1 MKSSFAHLR
10 VSSEYS
16 IFKGLLSVEKLVEKA
31 KSFGMPAIALTDHS
45 NMFGLVKFFKK
56 CEKEGIKP
64 ISGST
69 LNIARSSEDR
79 PYEFLCLAKNIDGHK
94 NLMHGLSKASRNQ
107 SKSILYDDFLN
118 ICNDIFVITGSE
130 NSEIFSLILNDKE
143 NEAVELIEKYKADFK
158 NNFVIEIQNTGK
170 ESHKIFMASIL
181 PIASRLSIP
190 VIATNDVLFGDRED
204 FEIHETKVCI
214 NSGKTLNDPNREKIY
229 SEEQYFKSQDEMQD
243 LFGDFPDVLSNTL
256 EIAKQCNLSIEPDG
270 YFLPE
275 YPVPDGQDFDTHLK
289 SLVEE
294 SLDNLIAKFDNDK
307 VEEYKARVKY
317 ELDQIKTM
325 GFSSY
330 FLIVYDFIKWSKN
343 NDVPVGPGRGSG
355 AGSLVAFCL
364 GITALD
370 PIKHGLLFE
379 RFLNPERISMPDFDI
394 DFCME
399 KRDKVIEYVSSKY
412 GKDAVSQIVTFG
424 TMAARGVVRDV
435 TRALGKPYS
444 LGDRI
449 SKMIPFEIGMTLE
462 KAISRQPVLKQA
474 IKDDDEVQEI
484 MNLSFKL
491 EGGIRNIGKHAGGVV
506 IAPGSLS
513 DFSPIYFDS
522 DTSSVLTQFD
532 KDDVEKIGLVKFDFL
547 GLRTLTIIDK
557 AIKSIND
564 DLASRN
570 KDQLDISNIDLN
582 DSKVFELL
590 SAGKTTAVFQLES
603 PGMKDLIKRLK
614 PTKFEEIVALLALF
628 RPGPLDSG
636 MHDEFVNRK
645 NGKVPVT
652 YPHKL
657 LEPVLSE
664 TYGVILYQE
673 QVMESARVL
682 AGYSLGQAD
691 ILRRAMG
698 KKQVEEMDK
707 QRTIFVNGCKDN
719 NIKEDLANKI
729 FNLIETFAGYG
740 FNKSHSAA
748 YALLSFQ
755 TAYLKTY
762 YPEYFMAAVL
772 SSAQGNTDKISSI
785 IKECKDMNI
794 SVLSPNILTSGT
806 NFFVN
811 SKKQIEYGLTSLKG
825 VAESFI
831 YHLSD
836 IREKHTFNNL
846 LDFSKKVNVKLGG
859 KKSLESLSKAGAF
872 DSICDSRS
880 IALACIPDMLKE
892 GDKKASD
899 ALFAGDLFSNVEED
913 FNPYD
918 QYKDVNPLN
927 FSQKLKYEKEALG
940 FYISGHPV
948 EAIKDDIKDL
958 RSHKI
963 SDLDA
968 NTSSATIVGLV
979 NSTRQIKDSK
989 NKPITFVNFDDES
1002 GSMDGI
1008 ILSDLYEE
1016 KYGIIQEDTI
1026 LKFYGSVEVDDYRSR
1041 ETNSTMYRMR
1051 VKSINAVES
1060 DLVDSKKDLLI
1071 ICDTVSGDS
1080 LQEIKVKLNKI
1091 DPDFWGGESKVKL
1104 KILKDST
1111 EALISLNDNFMI
1123 DLNSEN
1129 LDNLRSIFGDNKIK
1143 LS

>member
-1 MKSSFAHLR
+1 MKGSFAHLR

-16 IFKGLLSVEKLVEKA
+16 IFKGLLSIEKLVEKA

-69 LNIARSSEDR
+69 LNIVRSSEER
-79 PYEFLCLAKNIDGHK
+79 PYEFLCLAKNINGHK
-94 NLMHGLSKASRNQ
+94 NLMHGLSKASRNL
-107 SKSILYDDFLN
+107 SKAILYDDFLN

-143 NEAVELIEKYKADFK
+143 DEAVKLIEKYKADFK

-170 ESHKIFMASIL
+170 ETHKIFMASIL

-190 VIATNDVLFGDRED
+190 VIATNDVLFGNRED

-214 NSGKTLNDPNREKIY
+214 NSGKTLNDPNREKMY
-229 SEEQYFKSQDEMQD
+229 SEEQYFKSQDEMKD
-243 LFGDFPDVLSNTL
+243 LFKDFPEVLSNTL

-275 YPVPDGQDFDTHLK
+275 YPVPEGQDFDSHLK

-294 SLDNLIAKFDNDK
+294 NLDKLIANFTKNQ
-307 VEEYKARVKY
+307 VEEYKVRVKY

-355 AGSLVAFCL
+355 AGSLVAYCL

-399 KRDKVIEYVSSKY
+399 KRDKVIEYVTSKY

-506 IAPGSLS
+506 IAPGSLA

-557 AIKSIND
+557 AIKSINN
-564 DLASRN
+564 DLASKN
-570 KDQLDISNIDLN
+570 EDLLDISTLDLN

-603 PGMKDLIKRLK
+603 PGMKDLIKRLQ
-614 PTKFEEIVALLALF
+614 PTRFEEIVALLALF

-707 QRTIFVNGCKDN
+707 QRTIFVNGCRDN

-785 IKECKDMNI
+785 IKECKDMGIN
-794 SVLSPNILTSGT
+794 VLSPNILTSGI

-811 SKKQIEYGLTSLKG
+811 PKKQIEYGLTSLKG

-831 YHLSD
+831 YHLSE
-836 IREKHTFNNL
+836 IREKNTFNDL

-892 GDKKASD
+892 ADKKASD

-968 NTSSATIVGLV
+968 NISSATIVGLV

-989 NKPITFVNFDDES
+989 NKPITFLNFDDES

-1008 ILSDLYEE
+1008 ILSELYEA
-1016 KYGIIQEDTI
+1016 KYGIIKEDTI
-1026 LKFYGSVEVDDYRSR
+1026 LRFYGSIEVDDYRSR

-1051 VKSINAVES
+1051 VKNINAVES

-1071 ICDTVSGDS
+1071 ICDTANGDS
-1080 LQEIKVKLNKI
+1080 LQEIKLKLNKI
-1091 DPDFWGGESKVKL
+1091 DSDFWGGESKVKL
-1104 KILKDST
+1104 KILKDNA

-1123 DLNSEN
+1123 DLSSEN

>member
-1 MKSSFAHLR
+1 MKGSFAHLR

-16 IFKGLLSVEKLVEKA
+16 IFKGLLSIEKLVEKA

-69 LNIARSSEDR
+69 LNIVRSSEDR
-79 PYEFLCLAKNIDGHK
+79 PYEFLCLAKNINGHK
-94 NLMHGLSKASRNQ
+94 NLMHGLSKASRNL
-107 SKSILYDDFLN
+107 SKAIVYDDFLN
-118 ICNDIFVITGSE
+118 ICNDIFVISGSE
-130 NSEIFSLILNDKE
+130 NSEIFSLVLNDKE
-143 NEAVELIEKYKADFK
+143 DEAVKLIEKYKADFK

-170 ESHKIFMASIL
+170 ETHKIFMASIL

-190 VIATNDVLFGDRED
+190 VIATNDVLFGNRED

-214 NSGKTLNDPNREKIY
+214 NSGKTLNDPNREKMY
-229 SEEQYFKSQDEMQD
+229 SEEQYFKSQDEMKD
-243 LFGDFPDVLSNTL
+243 LFKDFPEVLSNTL

-275 YPVPDGQDFDTHLK
+275 YPVPEGQDFDSHLK

-294 SLDNLIAKFDNDK
+294 NLDNLIANFTKDQ
-307 VEEYKARVKY
+307 VEEYKVRVKY

-355 AGSLVAFCL
+355 AGSLVAYCL

-399 KRDKVIEYVSSKY
+399 KRDKVIEYVTSKY

-506 IAPGSLS
+506 IAPGSLA

-557 AIKSIND
+557 AIKSINN
-564 DLASRN
+564 DLAS
-570 KDQLDISNIDLN
+570 KSEDLLDISTLDLN

-603 PGMKDLIKRLK
+603 PGMKDLIKRLQ
-614 PTKFEEIVALLALF
+614 PTRFEEIVALLALF

-707 QRTIFVNGCKDN
+707 QRTIFVNGCRDN

-785 IKECKDMNI
+785 IKECKDMGIN
-794 SVLSPNILTSGT
+794 VLSPNILTSGI

-811 SKKQIEYGLTSLKG
+811 PKKQIEYGLTSLKG

-831 YHLSD
+831 YHLSE
-836 IREKHTFNNL
+836 IREKNTFNNL

-892 GDKKASD
+892 ADKKASD

-927 FSQKLKYEKEALG
+927 FSQKRKYEKEALG

-968 NTSSATIVGLV
+968 NISSATIVGLV

-989 NKPITFVNFDDES
+989 NKPITFLNFDDES

-1008 ILSDLYEE
+1008 ILSELYEE
-1016 KYGIIQEDTI
+1016 KYGIIKEDAI
-1026 LKFYGSVEVDDYRSR
+1026 LRFYGSIEVDDYRSR

-1051 VKSINAVES
+1051 VKNINAVET

-1071 ICDTVSGDS
+1071 ICDTANGDS
-1080 LQEIKVKLNKI
+1080 LQEIKLKLNKI
-1091 DPDFWGGESKVKL
+1091 DSDFWGGESKVKL
-1104 KILKDST
+1104 KILKDNA

-1123 DLNSEN
+1123 DLSSEN

>member
-1 MKSSFAHLR
+1 
-10 VSSEYS
+10 
-16 IFKGLLSVEKLVEKA
+16 
-31 KSFGMPAIALTDHS
+31 
-45 NMFGLVKFFKK
+45 
-56 CEKEGIKP
+56 
-64 ISGST
+64 
-69 LNIARSSEDR
+69 
-79 PYEFLCLAKNIDGHK
+79 
-94 NLMHGLSKASRNQ
+94 
-107 SKSILYDDFLN
+107 
-118 ICNDIFVITGSE
+118 
-130 NSEIFSLILNDKE
+130 
-143 NEAVELIEKYKADFK
+143 
-158 NNFVIEIQNTGK
+158 
-170 ESHKIFMASIL
+170 
-181 PIASRLSIP
+181 
-190 VIATNDVLFGDRED
+190 
-204 FEIHETKVCI
+204 
-214 NSGKTLNDPNREKIY
+214 
-229 SEEQYFKSQDEMQD
+229 
-243 LFGDFPDVLSNTL
+243 
-256 EIAKQCNLSIEPDG
+256 
-270 YFLPE
+270 
-275 YPVPDGQDFDTHLK
+275 
-289 SLVEE
+289 
-294 SLDNLIAKFDNDK
+294 
-307 VEEYKARVKY
+307 
-317 ELDQIKTM
+317 
-325 GFSSY
+325 
-330 FLIVYDFIKWSKN
+330 
-343 NDVPVGPGRGSG
+343 
-355 AGSLVAFCL
+355 
-364 GITALD
+364 
-370 PIKHGLLFE
+370 
-379 RFLNPERISMPDFDI
+379 
-394 DFCME
+394 ME

-424 TMAARGVVRDV
+424 TMAAKGVVRDV

-564 DLASRN
+564 DLASKN
-570 KDQLDISNIDLN
+570 EDPLDISNLDLN

-603 PGMKDLIKRLK
+603 PGMKDLIKRLQ

-707 QRTIFVNGCKDN
+707 QRTIFVDGCKDN

-785 IKECKDMNI
+785 IKECKGMGIN
-794 SVLSPNILTSGT
+794 VLSPNILTSGT

-811 SKKQIEYGLTSLKG
+811 PKKQIEYGLTSLKG

-831 YHLSD
+831 YHLSE
-836 IREKHTFNNL
+836 IREKNTFTNL

-948 EAIKDDIKDL
+948 EAIQDDIKDL

-989 NKPITFVNFDDES
+989 NKPITFLNFDDES

-1008 ILSDLYEE
+1008 ILSELYEE
-1016 KYGIIQEDTI
+1016 KYGIIKEGTI
-1026 LKFYGSVEVDDYRSR
+1026 LRFHGSVEVDDYRSR

-1051 VKSINAVES
+1051 VKNINAVES

-1071 ICDTVSGDS
+1071 ICDTVNGDS
-1080 LQEIKVKLNKI
+1080 LQEIKLKLNKI
-1091 DPDFWGGESKVKL
+1091 DSDFWGGESKVKL

>member
-107 SKSILYDDFLN
+107 SKSILYDDFLK

-130 NSEIFSLILNDKE
+130 DSEIFSLILNDKE

-190 VIATNDVLFGDRED
+190 VIATNDVLFGERED

-294 SLDNLIAKFDNDK
+294 SLDNLITKFDKDK
-307 VEEYKARVKY
+307 VKEYKARVEY
-317 ELDQIKTM
+317 ELEQIKTM

-343 NDVPVGPGRGSG
+343 NNVPVGPGRGSG

-474 IKDDDEVQEI
+474 IKDDEEVQEI

-557 AIKSIND
+557 AVKSIND

-811 SKKQIEYGLTSLKG
+811 PKKQIEYGLTSLKG

-836 IREKHTFNNL
+836 IREKHTFKNL

-989 NKPITFVNFDDES
+989 NKPITFVNFDDET

-1051 VKSINAVES
+1051 VKNINAVES

-1080 LQEIKVKLNKI
+1080 LQEIKLKLNKI

>member
-1 MKSSFAHLR
+1 MKGSFAHLR

-16 IFKGLLSVEKLVEKA
+16 IFKGLLSIEKLVEKA

-69 LNIARSSEDR
+69 LNIVRSSEDR
-79 PYEFLCLAKNIDGHK
+79 PYEFLCLAKNINGHK
-94 NLMHGLSKASRNQ
+94 NLMHGLSKASRNL
-107 SKSILYDDFLN
+107 SKAIVYDDFLN

-143 NEAVELIEKYKADFK
+143 DEAVKLIEKYKADFK
-158 NNFVIEIQNTGK
+158 NNFVIEIQDTGK
-170 ESHKIFMASIL
+170 ETHKIFMASIL

-190 VIATNDVLFGDRED
+190 VIATNDVLFGNRED

-214 NSGKTLNDPNREKIY
+214 NSGKKLNDPNREKMY
-229 SEEQYFKSQDEMQD
+229 SEEQYFKSQDEMKD
-243 LFGDFPDVLSNTL
+243 LFKDFPEVLSNTL

-275 YPVPDGQDFDTHLK
+275 YPVPEGQDFDSHLK

-294 SLDNLIAKFDNDK
+294 NLDNLIANFSKDQL
-307 VEEYKARVKY
+307 EEYKVRVKY

-355 AGSLVAFCL
+355 AGSLVAYCL

-399 KRDKVIEYVSSKY
+399 KRDKVIEYVTSKY

-506 IAPGSLS
+506 IAPGSLA

-557 AIKSIND
+557 AIKSINN
-564 DLASRN
+564 DLASKN
-570 KDQLDISNIDLN
+570 EDLLDISTLDLN

-603 PGMKDLIKRLK
+603 PGMKDLIKRLQ
-614 PTKFEEIVALLALF
+614 PTRFEEIVALLALF

-707 QRTIFVNGCKDN
+707 QRTIFVNGCRDN

-785 IKECKDMNI
+785 IKECKDMGIN
-794 SVLSPNILTSGT
+794 VLSPNILTSGI

-811 SKKQIEYGLTSLKG
+811 PKKQIEYGLTSLKG

-831 YHLSD
+831 YHLSE
-836 IREKHTFNNL
+836 IREKNTFNNL

-880 IALACIPDMLKE
+880 IALACVPDMLKE

-918 QYKDVNPLN
+918 QHKDVNPLN

-968 NTSSATIVGLV
+968 NISSATIVGLV

-989 NKPITFVNFDDES
+989 NKPITFLNFDDES

-1008 ILSDLYEE
+1008 ILSELYEE
-1016 KYGIIQEDTI
+1016 KYEIIKEDTI
-1026 LKFYGSVEVDDYRSR
+1026 LRFYGSIEVDDYRSR

-1051 VKSINAVES
+1051 VKNINAVET

-1071 ICDTVSGDS
+1071 ICDTANGDS
-1080 LQEIKVKLNKI
+1080 LQEIKLKLNKI
-1091 DPDFWGGESKVKL
+1091 NSDFWGGESKVKL
-1104 KILKDST
+1104 KILRDNA

-1129 LDNLRSIFGDNKIK
+1129 LDNLRSIFGDSKIK

>member
-107 SKSILYDDFLN
+107 SKGILYDDFLN

-143 NEAVELIEKYKADFK
+143 NEAVELIKKYKADFK

-190 VIATNDVLFGDRED
+190 VIATNDVLFGERED

-294 SLDNLIAKFDNDK
+294 SLDNLITKFDKDK
-307 VEEYKARVKY
+307 VKEYKARVEY
-317 ELDQIKTM
+317 ELEQIKTM

-343 NDVPVGPGRGSG
+343 NNVPVGPGRGSG

-474 IKDDDEVQEI
+474 IKDDEEVQEI

-564 DLASRN
+564 DLASQN

-811 SKKQIEYGLTSLKG
+811 PKKQIEYGLTSLKG

-836 IREKHTFNNL
+836 IREKHTFKNL

-899 ALFAGDLFSNVEED
+899 ELFAGDLFSNVEED

-968 NTSSATIVGLV
+968 NTSSAKIVGLV

-989 NKPITFVNFDDES
+989 NKPITFVNFDDET

-1051 VKSINAVES
+1051 VKNINAVES

-1080 LQEIKVKLNKI
+1080 LQEIKLKLNKI

>member
-190 VIATNDVLFGDRED
+190 VIATNDVLFGERED

-506 IAPGSLS
+506 IAPGSLA

-811 SKKQIEYGLTSLKG
+811 PKKQIEYGLTSLKG

-836 IREKHTFNNL
+836 IREKHTFKNL

-989 NKPITFVNFDDES
+989 NKPITFVNFDDET

-1051 VKSINAVES
+1051 VKNINAVES

-1080 LQEIKVKLNKI
+1080 LQEIKLKLNKI

>member
-1 MKSSFAHLR
+1 MKGSFAHLR

-16 IFKGLLSVEKLVEKA
+16 IFKGLLSIEKLVEKA

-69 LNIARSSEDR
+69 LNIVRSSEDR
-79 PYEFLCLAKNIDGHK
+79 PYEFLCLAKNINGHK
-94 NLMHGLSKASRNQ
+94 NLMHGLSKASRNL
-107 SKSILYDDFLN
+107 SKAIVYDDFLN

-143 NEAVELIEKYKADFK
+143 DEAVKLIEKYKADFK

-170 ESHKIFMASIL
+170 ETHKIFMASIL

-190 VIATNDVLFGDRED
+190 VIATNDVLFGNRED

-214 NSGKTLNDPNREKIY
+214 NSGKTLNDPNREKMY
-229 SEEQYFKSQDEMQD
+229 SEEQYFKSQDEMKD
-243 LFGDFPDVLSNTL
+243 LFKDFPEVLSNTL

-275 YPVPDGQDFDTHLK
+275 YPVPEGQDFDSHLK

-294 SLDNLIAKFDNDK
+294 NLDNLIANFTKGQ
-307 VEEYKARVKY
+307 VEEYKVRVKY

-355 AGSLVAFCL
+355 AGSLVAYCL

-399 KRDKVIEYVSSKY
+399 KRDKVIEYVTSKY

-506 IAPGSLS
+506 IAPGSLA

-557 AIKSIND
+557 AIKSINN
-564 DLASRN
+564 DLASKN
-570 KDQLDISNIDLN
+570 EDLLDISTLDLN

-603 PGMKDLIKRLK
+603 PGMKDLIKRLQ
-614 PTKFEEIVALLALF
+614 PTRFEEIVALLALF

-707 QRTIFVNGCKDN
+707 QRTIFVNGCRDN

-785 IKECKDMNI
+785 IKECKDMGIN
-794 SVLSPNILTSGT
+794 VLSPNILTSGI

-811 SKKQIEYGLTSLKG
+811 PKKQIEYGLTSLKG

-831 YHLSD
+831 YHLSE
-836 IREKHTFNNL
+836 IREKNTFNDL

-968 NTSSATIVGLV
+968 NISSATIVGLV

-989 NKPITFVNFDDES
+989 NKPITFLNFDDES

-1008 ILSDLYEE
+1008 ILSELYEA
-1016 KYGIIQEDTI
+1016 KYGIIKEDTI
-1026 LKFYGSVEVDDYRSR
+1026 LRFYGSIEVDDYRSR

-1051 VKSINAVES
+1051 VKNINAVES

-1071 ICDTVSGDS
+1071 ICDTANGDS
-1080 LQEIKVKLNKI
+1080 LQEIKLKLNKI
-1091 DPDFWGGESKVKL
+1091 DSDFWGGESKVKL
-1104 KILKDST
+1104 KILKDNA

-1123 DLNSEN
+1123 DLSSEN

>member
-1 MKSSFAHLR
+1 
-10 VSSEYS
+10 
-16 IFKGLLSVEKLVEKA
+16 
-31 KSFGMPAIALTDHS
+31 
-45 NMFGLVKFFKK
+45 
-56 CEKEGIKP
+56 
-64 ISGST
+64 
-69 LNIARSSEDR
+69 
-79 PYEFLCLAKNIDGHK
+79 
-94 NLMHGLSKASRNQ
+94 
-107 SKSILYDDFLN
+107 
-118 ICNDIFVITGSE
+118 
-130 NSEIFSLILNDKE
+130 
-143 NEAVELIEKYKADFK
+143 
-158 NNFVIEIQNTGK
+158 
-170 ESHKIFMASIL
+170 
-181 PIASRLSIP
+181 
-190 VIATNDVLFGDRED
+190 
-204 FEIHETKVCI
+204 
-214 NSGKTLNDPNREKIY
+214 
-229 SEEQYFKSQDEMQD
+229 
-243 LFGDFPDVLSNTL
+243 
-256 EIAKQCNLSIEPDG
+256 
-270 YFLPE
+270 
-275 YPVPDGQDFDTHLK
+275 
-289 SLVEE
+289 
-294 SLDNLIAKFDNDK
+294 
-307 VEEYKARVKY
+307 
-317 ELDQIKTM
+317 
-325 GFSSY
+325 
-330 FLIVYDFIKWSKN
+330 
-343 NDVPVGPGRGSG
+343 
-355 AGSLVAFCL
+355 
-364 GITALD
+364 
-370 PIKHGLLFE
+370 
-379 RFLNPERISMPDFDI
+379 MPDFDI

-645 NGKVPVT
+645 NGRAPVT

-831 YHLSD
+831 YHLSE

-1026 LKFYGSVEVDDYRSR
+1026 LRFYGSVEVDDYRSR

>member
-107 SKSILYDDFLN
+107 SKGILYDDFLN

-143 NEAVELIEKYKADFK
+143 NEAVELIKKYKADFK

-190 VIATNDVLFGDRED
+190 VIATNDVLFGERED

-811 SKKQIEYGLTSLKG
+811 PKKQIEYGLTSLKG

-836 IREKHTFNNL
+836 IREKHTFKNL

-1051 VKSINAVES
+1051 VKNINAVES

-1080 LQEIKVKLNKI
+1080 LQEIKLKLNKI

>member
-1 MKSSFAHLR
+1 MKNSFAHLR

-16 IFKGLLSVEKLVEKA
+16 IFKGLLSIEKLVDKA
-31 KSFGMPAIALTDHS
+31 KSFEMPALALTDHS

-69 LNIARSSEDR
+69 LNIFRSTEDIS
-79 PYEFLCLAKNIDGHK
+79 YELLCLAKNLNGHK
-94 NLMHGLSKASRNQ
+94 NLMHCLSKASRNDR
-107 SKSILYDDFLN
+107 KAIMHDDFLN
-118 ICNDIFVITGSE
+118 ICNDIFVIAGSE
-130 NSEIFSLILNDKE
+130 NSEIFALAVNDKE
-143 NEAVELIEKYKADFK
+143 NEAIELIKKYKEDFGK
-158 NNFVIEIQNTGK
+158 NFIIEIQDTGK
-170 ESHKIFMASIL
+170 EIHKIFIASIL
-181 PIASRLSIP
+181 PIASKLSIP
-190 VIATNDVLFGDRED
+190 VIATNDVLFGERED

-229 SEEQYFKSQDEMQD
+229 SEEQYFKSQDEMSE
-243 LFGDFPDVLSNTL
+243 LFKDFPEVLTNTL
-256 EIAKQCNLSIEPDG
+256 EIAKQCNLNLEPEG

-275 YPVPDGQDFDTHLK
+275 YPVPEGQDFDTHLE
-289 SLVEE
+289 SLVEGNLE
-294 SLDNLIAKFDNDK
+294 SLISNFANGEIK
-307 VEEYKARVKY
+307 EYKARVKY

-355 AGSLVAFCL
+355 AGSLVAYCL

-399 KRDKVIEYVSSKY
+399 KRDKVIDYVSSKY

-424 TMAARGVVRDV
+424 TMAAKGVVRDV

-444 LGDRI
+444 LGDKI
-449 SKMIPFEIGMTLE
+449 SRMIPFELGMTLE

-474 IKDDDEVQEI
+474 IKEDDEVKEI

-491 EGGIRNIGKHAGGVV
+491 EGGIRNIGKHAGGLV
-506 IAPGSLS
+506 IAPGALS

-522 DTSSVLTQFD
+522 DTSSALTQFD

-557 AIKSIND
+557 AVKSIND
-564 DLASRN
+564 DLLSRN
-570 KDQLDISNIDLN
+570 EKPLDISSVNLK

-590 SAGKTTAVFQLES
+590 SSGKTTSVFQLES
-603 PGMKDLIKRLK
+603 PGMKALIKRLQ

-628 RPGPLDSG
+628 RPGPLETG
-636 MHDEFVNRK
+636 MDDEFVNRK

-657 LEPVLSE
+657 LEPVLAE
-664 TYGVILYQE
+664 TYGVIIYQE

-707 QRTIFVNGCKDN
+707 QRIIFVNGCKEN
-719 NIKEDLANKI
+719 NIKENLANKI

-772 SSAQGNTDKISSI
+772 SSAQGNTDKISNI
-785 IKECKDMNI
+785 IKECKNMGIN
-794 SVLSPNILTSGT
+794 VLSPNILTSGT

-811 SKKQIEYGLTSLKG
+811 SEKQIEYGLTSLKG

-831 YHLSD
+831 YHVSE
-836 IREKHTFNNL
+836 IRDKNTFKNL

-872 DSICDSRS
+872 DAICDSRS

-899 ALFAGDLFSNVEED
+899 ALFAGDLFSSIEED

-918 QYKDVNPLN
+918 QYKDINPLN

-968 NTSSATIVGLV
+968 SISSATIVGLV
-979 NSTRQIKDSK
+979 NSTRQIRDSK
-989 NKPITFVNFDDES
+989 NKPITFLNFDDES

-1008 ILSDLYEE
+1008 ILSELYEE
-1016 KYGIIQEDTI
+1016 KYEIIKEDTI
-1026 LKFYGSVEVDDYRSR
+1026 LRFSGSIEVDAYRSKQ
-1041 ETNSTMYRMR
+1041 TNSSMYRMR
-1051 VKSINAVES
+1051 VKNIAAVES
-1060 DLVDSKKDLLI
+1060 ALVNSKKDLLI
-1071 ICDTVSGDS
+1071 ICDTSSGDS
-1080 LQEIKVKLNKI
+1080 LEEIKFKLNKI
-1091 DPDFWGGESKVKL
+1091 NSDFWGGESKVKL
-1104 KILKDST
+1104 KIIRDNT
-1111 EALISLNDNFMI
+1111 EVLISLNQNFKI

>member
-811 SKKQIEYGLTSLKG
+811 PKKQIEYGLTSLKG

-1026 LKFYGSVEVDDYRSR
+1026 LRFYGSVEVDDYRSR

-1051 VKSINAVES
+1051 VKNINAVES

-1080 LQEIKVKLNKI
+1080 LQEIKLKLNKI

>member
-1 MKSSFAHLR
+1 MKGSFAHLR

-16 IFKGLLSVEKLVEKA
+16 IFKGLLSIEKLVEKA

-69 LNIARSSEDR
+69 LNIVRSSEDR
-79 PYEFLCLAKNIDGHK
+79 PYEFLCLAKNINGHK
-94 NLMHGLSKASRNQ
+94 NLMHGLSKASRNL
-107 SKSILYDDFLN
+107 SKAILYDDFLN

-143 NEAVELIEKYKADFK
+143 DEAVKLIEKYKADFK

-170 ESHKIFMASIL
+170 ETHKIFMASIL

-190 VIATNDVLFGDRED
+190 VIATNDVLFGNRED

-214 NSGKTLNDPNREKIY
+214 NSGKTLNDPNREKMY
-229 SEEQYFKSQDEMQD
+229 SEEQYFKSQDEMKD
-243 LFGDFPDVLSNTL
+243 LFKDFPEVLSNTL

-275 YPVPDGQDFDTHLK
+275 YPVPEGQDFDSHLK

-294 SLDNLIAKFDNDK
+294 NLDNLIANFTKDQ
-307 VEEYKARVKY
+307 VEEYKVRVKY

-355 AGSLVAFCL
+355 AGSLVAYCL

-399 KRDKVIEYVSSKY
+399 KRDKVIEYVTSKY

-506 IAPGSLS
+506 IAPGSLA

-522 DTSSVLTQFD
+522 DSSSVLTQFD

-557 AIKSIND
+557 AIKSINN
-564 DLASRN
+564 DLASKN
-570 KDQLDISNIDLN
+570 EDLLDISTLDLN

-603 PGMKDLIKRLK
+603 PGMKDLIKRLQ
-614 PTKFEEIVALLALF
+614 PTRFEEIVALLALF

-785 IKECKDMNI
+785 IKECKDMGIN
-794 SVLSPNILTSGT
+794 VLSPNILTSGI

-811 SKKQIEYGLTSLKG
+811 PKKQIEYGLTSLKG

-831 YHLSD
+831 YHLSE
-836 IREKHTFNNL
+836 IREKNTFNNL

-880 IALACIPDMLKE
+880 IALACVPDMLKE
-892 GDKKASD
+892 ADKKASD

-968 NTSSATIVGLV
+968 NISSATIVGLV

-989 NKPITFVNFDDES
+989 NKPITFLNFDDES

-1008 ILSDLYEE
+1008 ILSELYEA
-1016 KYGIIQEDTI
+1016 KYGIIKEDTI
-1026 LKFYGSVEVDDYRSR
+1026 LRFYGSIEVDDYRSR

-1051 VKSINAVES
+1051 VKNINAVET

-1071 ICDTVSGDS
+1071 ICDTANGDS
-1080 LQEIKVKLNKI
+1080 LQEIKLKLNKI
-1091 DPDFWGGESKVKL
+1091 NSDFWGGESKVKL
-1104 KILKDST
+1104 KILRDNA

-1129 LDNLRSIFGDNKIK
+1129 LDNLRSIFGDSKIK

>member
-107 SKSILYDDFLN
+107 SKGILYDDFLN

-143 NEAVELIEKYKADFK
+143 NEAVELIKKYKADFK

-190 VIATNDVLFGDRED
+190 VIATNDVLFGERED

-294 SLDNLIAKFDNDK
+294 SLDNLITKFDKDK
-307 VEEYKARVKY
+307 VKEYKARVKY
-317 ELDQIKTM
+317 ELEQIKTM

-811 SKKQIEYGLTSLKG
+811 PKKQIEYGLTSLKG

-836 IREKHTFNNL
+836 IREKHTFKNL

-989 NKPITFVNFDDES
+989 NKPITFVNFDDET

-1051 VKSINAVES
+1051 VKNINAVES

-1080 LQEIKVKLNKI
+1080 LQEIKLKLNKI

>member
-16 IFKGLLSVEKLVEKA
+16 IFKGLLSIEKLVEKA
-31 KSFGMPAIALTDHS
+31 KSYNMPALALTDQS

-69 LNIARSSEDR
+69 LNIFMSADSDPFEV
-79 PYEFLCLAKNIDGHK
+79 LCLAKNIDGHK
-94 NLMHGLSKASRNQ
+94 NLMHALSKASRNQ
-107 SKSILYDDFLN
+107 KKAIFYGDFLS
-118 ICNDIFVITGSE
+118 ICKDIFFISGSE
-130 NSEIFSLILNDKE
+130 HSEIFFHMLNDKE
-143 NEAVELIEKYKADFK
+143 ETAVELIKKYKKDFRE
-158 NNFVIEIQNTGK
+158 NFIIEVQSIGK
-170 ESHKIFMASIL
+170 DSNKIFMNSIF
-181 PIASRLSIP
+181 PIASKLSIP
-190 VIATNDVLFGDRED
+190 VIATNDVLFGEKED

-214 NSGKTLNDPNREKIY
+214 NSGKTLNDPNREKLY
-229 SEEQYFKSQDEMQD
+229 SEEQYFKSQDEMHE
-243 LFGDFPDVLSNTL
+243 LFKDFPGVLSNTL
-256 EIAKQCNLSIEPDG
+256 EIAKQCNLSLEPDG

-289 SLVEE
+289 FLVAE
-294 SLDNLIAKFDNDK
+294 NLNLLIKDFNNDDK
-307 VEEYKARVKY
+307 KEYQTRVAY

-355 AGSLVAFCL
+355 AGSLVAYCL

-399 KRDKVIEYVSSKY
+399 RRDKVIDYVSSKY

-474 IKDDDEVQEI
+474 IKEDDEVQEI

-557 AIKSIND
+557 AIKSINEELISNNQD
-564 DLASRN
+564 P
-570 KDQLDISNIDLN
+570 LDITKANLN
-582 DSKVFELL
+582 DSRVFELL
-590 SAGKTTAVFQLES
+590 SSGKTTAVFQLES
-603 PGMKDLIKRLK
+603 PGMKDLIKRLQ

-657 LEPVLSE
+657 LEPVLEE

-707 QRTIFVNGCKDN
+707 QRTIFVAGCEEN
-719 NIKEDLANKI
+719 NIKENLANKI

-755 TAYLKTY
+755 TAFLKTY
-762 YPEYFMAAVL
+762 YPEFFMAAVL

-785 IKECKDMNI
+785 IKECKEMGID
-794 SVLSPNILTSGT
+794 VLSPNILSSGN

-811 SKKQIEYGLTSLKG
+811 SNKQIEFGLTSLKG

-831 YHLSD
+831 YHLCEV
-836 IREKHTFNNL
+836 RQNKTFKNL
-846 LDFSKKVNVKLGG
+846 LDFSRKVNVKLGG
-859 KKSLESLSKAGAF
+859 KKSLESLAKAGAF
-872 DSICDSRS
+872 DSICESRS

-899 ALFAGDLFSNVEED
+899 ALFAGDLFSNMDQD
-913 FNPYD
+913 FNPYE
-918 QYKDVNPLN
+918 QHKGINPLN

-948 EAIKDDIKDL
+948 QAISDDIKDL

-963 SDLDA
+963 SDLDL
-968 NTSSATIVGLV
+968 NTSTATIVGLV

-1008 ILSDLYEE
+1008 ILSDLYEQ
-1016 KYGIIQEDTI
+1016 KYGIIKEDKI
-1026 LKFYGSVEVDDYRSR
+1026 LRFSGSVEVDDYRSSQS
-1041 ETNSTMYRMR
+1041 NLTMYRMR
-1051 VKSINAVES
+1051 VKNINAVENA
-1060 DLVDSKKDLLI
+1060 LIDSKKDLHI
-1071 ICDTVSGDS
+1071 ICDIRKGDS
-1080 LQEIKVKLNKI
+1080 LQEIKKNLNKI
-1091 DPDFWGGESKVKL
+1091 DSDFWSGESKVKL
-1104 KILKDST
+1104 KIIKDNT
-1111 EALISLNDNFMI
+1111 EAIVSLDEKFMI

-1143 LS
+1143 LN

>member
-1 MKSSFAHLR
+1 MKGSFAHLR

-16 IFKGLLSVEKLVEKA
+16 IFKGLLSIEKLVEKA

-69 LNIARSSEDR
+69 LNIVRSSEDR
-79 PYEFLCLAKNIDGHK
+79 PYEFLCLAKNINGHK
-94 NLMHGLSKASRNQ
+94 NLMHGLSKASRNL
-107 SKSILYDDFLN
+107 SKAILYDDFLN

-143 NEAVELIEKYKADFK
+143 DKAVKLIEKYKADFK
-158 NNFVIEIQNTGK
+158 NNFIIEIQNTGK
-170 ESHKIFMASIL
+170 ETHKIFMASIL

-190 VIATNDVLFGDRED
+190 VIATNDVLFGNRED

-214 NSGKTLNDPNREKIY
+214 NSGKTLNDPNREKMY
-229 SEEQYFKSQDEMQD
+229 SEEQYFKSQDEMKD
-243 LFGDFPDVLSNTL
+243 LFKDFPEVLSNTL

-275 YPVPDGQDFDTHLK
+275 YPVPEGQDFDSHLK

-294 SLDNLIAKFDNDK
+294 NLDKLIANFTKNQ
-307 VEEYKARVKY
+307 VEEYKVRVKY

-355 AGSLVAFCL
+355 AGSLVAYCL

-399 KRDKVIEYVSSKY
+399 RRDKVIEYVTSKY

-506 IAPGSLS
+506 IAPGSLA

-557 AIKSIND
+557 AIKSINN
-564 DLASRN
+564 DLASKN
-570 KDQLDISNIDLN
+570 EDLLDISTLDLN

-603 PGMKDLIKRLK
+603 PGMKDLIKRLQ
-614 PTKFEEIVALLALF
+614 PTRFEEIVALLALF

-707 QRTIFVNGCKDN
+707 QRTIFVNGCRDN

-785 IKECKDMNI
+785 IKECKDMGIN
-794 SVLSPNILTSGT
+794 VLSPNILTSGI

-811 SKKQIEYGLTSLKG
+811 PKKQIEYGLTSLKG

-831 YHLSD
+831 YHLSE
-836 IREKHTFNNL
+836 IREKNTFNNL

-892 GDKKASD
+892 ADKKASD

-968 NTSSATIVGLV
+968 NISSATIVGLV

-989 NKPITFVNFDDES
+989 NKPITFLNFDDES

-1008 ILSDLYEE
+1008 ILSELYEA
-1016 KYGIIQEDTI
+1016 KYGIIKEDTI
-1026 LKFYGSVEVDDYRSR
+1026 LRFYGSIEVDDYRSR

-1051 VKSINAVES
+1051 VKNINAVES

-1071 ICDTVSGDS
+1071 ICDTANGDS
-1080 LQEIKVKLNKI
+1080 LQEIKLKLNKI
-1091 DPDFWGGESKVKL
+1091 DSDFWGGESKVKL
-1104 KILKDST
+1104 KILKDNA

-1123 DLNSEN
+1123 DLSSEN

>member
-1 MKSSFAHLR
+1 MKGSFTHLR

-16 IFKGLLSVEKLVEKA
+16 IFKGLLSIEKLVEKA

-69 LNIARSSEDR
+69 LNITRSSEDR

-94 NLMHGLSKASRNQ
+94 NLMHGLSKASRNH
-107 SKSILYDDFLN
+107 SKAILYDDFLN
-118 ICNDIFVITGSE
+118 ICNDIFIIIGSE
-130 NSEIFSLILNDKE
+130 NSEIFSLILNDKQD
-143 NEAVELIEKYKADFK
+143 EAVELIEKYKSDFK
-158 NNFVIEIQNTGK
+158 NNLVIEIQNIGK

-181 PIASRLSIP
+181 PIASRLSVP
-190 VIATNDVLFGDRED
+190 VIATNDVLFGDKED

-214 NSGKTLNDPNREKIY
+214 NSGKILNDPNREKIY
-229 SEEQYFKSQDEMQD
+229 SEEQYFKSQDEMQE
-243 LFGDFPDVLSNTL
+243 LFKDFPEVLSNTL
-256 EIAKQCNLSIEPDG
+256 EIAKQCNLSLEPDG

-275 YPVPDGQDFDTHLK
+275 YPVPEGQNFDSHLK

-294 SLDNLIAKFDNDK
+294 NLNNLTAKFAKDQA
-307 VEEYKARVKY
+307 EEYKARVKY

-355 AGSLVAFCL
+355 AGSLVAYCL

-424 TMAARGVVRDV
+424 TMAAKGVVRDV

-474 IKDDDEVQEI
+474 IKDDDEVKEI

-506 IAPGSLS
+506 IAPGSLA

-564 DLASRN
+564 NLASKN
-570 KDQLDISNIDLN
+570 EDPLDISNLDLN

-603 PGMKDLIKRLK
+603 PGMKDLIKRLQ

-707 QRTIFVNGCKDN
+707 QRTIFVNGCRDN

-748 YALLSFQ
+748 YAFLSFQ

-785 IKECKDMNI
+785 IKECKDMGIN
-794 SVLSPNILTSGT
+794 VLSPNILTSGT

-811 SKKQIEYGLTSLKG
+811 PKKQIEYGLTSLKG

-831 YHLSD
+831 YHLSE
-836 IREKHTFNNL
+836 IREKNTFNNL

-968 NTSSATIVGLV
+968 NISSATIVGLV

-1008 ILSDLYEE
+1008 ILSELYEE
-1016 KYGIIQEDTI
+1016 KYGIIKEGAI
-1026 LKFYGSVEVDDYRSR
+1026 LRFYGSVEVDDYKSR
-1041 ETNSTMYRMR
+1041 ETDSTMYRMR
-1051 VKSINAVES
+1051 VKNINAVES

-1071 ICDTVSGDS
+1071 ICDTLNGDS
-1080 LQEIKVKLNKI
+1080 LQEIKLKLNKI
-1091 DPDFWGGESKVKL
+1091 DSDFWGGESKVKL

-1111 EALISLNDNFMI
+1111 EALISLNENFMI

-1129 LDNLRSIFGDNKIK
+1129 LDNLRSIFGESKIK

>member
-16 IFKGLLSVEKLVEKA
+16 IFKGLLSVDKLVEKA

-69 LNIARSSEDR
+69 LNIARSPKDR

-170 ESHKIFMASIL
+170 ESHKIFIASIL
-181 PIASRLSIP
+181 PIASRLTIP

-229 SEEQYFKSQDEMQD
+229 SEEQYFKSHDEMQD

-307 VEEYKARVKY
+307 VEKYKARVKY

-474 IKDDDEVQEI
+474 IKNDDEVQEI

-811 SKKQIEYGLTSLKG
+811 PKKQIEYGLTSLKG

-899 ALFAGDLFSNVEED
+899 ELFAGDLFSNVEED

-1016 KYGIIQEDTI
+1016 RYGIIQEDTI
-1026 LKFYGSVEVDDYRSR
+1026 LRFYGSVEVDDYRSR

-1051 VKSINAVES
+1051 VKNINAVES

-1080 LQEIKVKLNKI
+1080 LQEIKVKLNEI

>member
-107 SKSILYDDFLN
+107 SKGILYDDFLN

-143 NEAVELIEKYKADFK
+143 NEAVELIKKYKADFK

-190 VIATNDVLFGDRED
+190 VIATNDVLFGERED

-474 IKDDDEVQEI
+474 IKDDEEVQEI

-590 SAGKTTAVFQLES
+590 SAGKTTAVFQLAS
-603 PGMKDLIKRLK
+603 RGMKDLIKRLK

-811 SKKQIEYGLTSLKG
+811 PKKQIEYGLTSLKG

-836 IREKHTFNNL
+836 IREKHTFKNL

-1051 VKSINAVES
+1051 VKNINAVES

-1080 LQEIKVKLNKI
+1080 LQEIKLKLNKI

>member
-343 NDVPVGPGRGSG
+343 NNVPVGPGRGSG

-506 IAPGSLS
+506 IAPGSLA

-811 SKKQIEYGLTSLKG
+811 PKKQIEYGLTSLKG

-989 NKPITFVNFDDES
+989 NKPITFVNFDDET

-1051 VKSINAVES
+1051 VKNINAVES

-1080 LQEIKVKLNKI
+1080 LQEIKLKLNKI

>member
-69 LNIARSSEDR
+69 LNIARSSVDR

-118 ICNDIFVITGSE
+118 ICNNIFVITGSE

-170 ESHKIFMASIL
+170 ESHKIFIASIL

-564 DLASRN
+564 DLASQN
-570 KDQLDISNIDLN
+570 KDLLDISSIDLN

-811 SKKQIEYGLTSLKG
+811 PKKQIEYGLTSLKG

-836 IREKHTFNNL
+836 IREKHTFKNL

-880 IALACIPDMLKE
+880 IALACIPDILKE

-1026 LKFYGSVEVDDYRSR
+1026 LRFYGSVEVDDYRSR

-1051 VKSINAVES
+1051 VKNINAVES

-1080 LQEIKVKLNKI
+1080 LQEIKFKLNKI
-1091 DPDFWGGESKVKL
+1091 DSDFWGGESKVKL

>member
-107 SKSILYDDFLN
+107 SKSILYDDFLK

-130 NSEIFSLILNDKE
+130 DSEIFSLILNDKE

-190 VIATNDVLFGDRED
+190 VIATNDVLFGERED

-811 SKKQIEYGLTSLKG
+811 PKKQIEYGLTSLKG

-899 ALFAGDLFSNVEED
+899 GLFAGDLFSNVEED

-1026 LKFYGSVEVDDYRSR
+1026 LRFYGSVEVDDYRSR

-1051 VKSINAVES
+1051 VKNINAVES

-1080 LQEIKVKLNKI
+1080 LQEIKLKLNKI

>member
-1 MKSSFAHLR
+1 MKAAFAHLR

-16 IFKGLLSVEKLVEKA
+16 IFKGLLSIEKLVEKA

-69 LNIARSSEDR
+69 LNIARSLDDR

-94 NLMHGLSKASRNQ
+94 NLMHGLSNASRNQ
-107 SKSILYDDFLN
+107 SKAILYDDFLN
-118 ICNDIFVITGSE
+118 ISSDIFVITGSE
-130 NSEIFSLILNDKE
+130 NSEIFSLILNDKQD
-143 NEAVELIEKYKADFK
+143 EAVELVKKYKLDFK

-181 PIASRLSIP
+181 PIASRHGIP

-256 EIAKQCNLSIEPDG
+256 EIAKQCNLSLEPDG

-275 YPVPDGQDFDTHLK
+275 YPVPDGQNFDTHLK

-294 SLDNLIAKFDNDK
+294 SLDNLITKFDNNK

-570 KDQLDISNIDLN
+570 KDQVDISNIDLN

-811 SKKQIEYGLTSLKG
+811 PKKQIEYGLTSLKG

-846 LDFSKKVNVKLGG
+846 LDFSKKINIKLGG
-859 KKSLESLSKAGAF
+859 KKTLESLSKAGAF

-1026 LKFYGSVEVDDYRSR
+1026 LRFYGSVEVDDYRSR

-1051 VKSINAVES
+1051 VKNINAVES

-1080 LQEIKVKLNKI
+1080 LQEIKLKLNKI

>member
-1 MKSSFAHLR
+1 MKGSFAHLR

-16 IFKGLLSVEKLVEKA
+16 IFKGLLSIEKLVEKA
-31 KSFGMPAIALTDHS
+31 KFFDMPAIALTDHS

-64 ISGST
+64 ISGAT
-69 LNIARSSEDR
+69 LNIARSPEDR
-79 PYEFLCLAKNIDGHK
+79 SYEFLCLAKNIDGHR

-107 SKSILYDDFLN
+107 TKAIIYDDFLN

-130 NSEIFSLILNDKE
+130 NSEIFSLIQNDKE
-143 NEAVELIEKYKADFK
+143 DEVFELIKRFKEDFK
-158 NNFVIEIQNTGK
+158 NNFVIEVQNTGK

-214 NSGKTLNDPNREKIY
+214 NSGKKLNDPNREKIY

-243 LFGDFPDVLSNTL
+243 LFKDFPEVLSNTL
-256 EIAKQCNLSIEPDG
+256 EIAKQCNLSLEPDG

-275 YPVPDGQDFDTHLK
+275 YPVPEGQNFDSHLK

-294 SLDNLIAKFDNDK
+294 NLNNLTAKFSKNQ

-355 AGSLVAFCL
+355 AGSLVAYCL

-399 KRDKVIEYVSSKY
+399 KRDQVIEYVSSKY
-412 GKDAVSQIVTFG
+412 GKEAVSQIVTFG
-424 TMAARGVVRDV
+424 TMAAKAVVRDV

-506 IAPGSLS
+506 IAPGSLA

-557 AIKSIND
+557 ATKSIND
-564 DLASRN
+564 DLATKN
-570 KDQLDISNIDLN
+570 EDLLDISNLDLN
-582 DSKVFELL
+582 DPKVFELL

-603 PGMKDLIKRLK
+603 PGMKDLIKRLQ

-698 KKQVEEMDK
+698 KKQVEEMDR
-707 QRTIFVNGCKDN
+707 QRTIFVDGCKEN

-772 SSAQGNTDKISSI
+772 SSAQGNTDKISLI
-785 IKECKDMNI
+785 IKECKDMGI

-811 SKKQIEYGLTSLKG
+811 PKKQIEYGLTSLKG

-831 YHLSD
+831 YHLSEV
-836 IREKHTFNNL
+836 REK
-846 LDFSKKVNVKLGG
+846 K
-859 KKSLESLSKAGAF
+859 
-872 DSICDSRS
+872 
-880 IALACIPDMLKE
+880 
-892 GDKKASD
+892 
-899 ALFAGDLFSNVEED
+899 
-913 FNPYD
+913 
-918 QYKDVNPLN
+918 
-927 FSQKLKYEKEALG
+927 
-940 FYISGHPV
+940 
-948 EAIKDDIKDL
+948 
-958 RSHKI
+958 
-963 SDLDA
+963 
-968 NTSSATIVGLV
+968 
-979 NSTRQIKDSK
+979 
-989 NKPITFVNFDDES
+989 
-1002 GSMDGI
+1002 
-1008 ILSDLYEE
+1008 
-1016 KYGIIQEDTI
+1016 
-1026 LKFYGSVEVDDYRSR
+1026 
-1041 ETNSTMYRMR
+1041 
-1051 VKSINAVES
+1051 
-1060 DLVDSKKDLLI
+1060 
-1071 ICDTVSGDS
+1071 
-1080 LQEIKVKLNKI
+1080 
-1091 DPDFWGGESKVKL
+1091 
-1104 KILKDST
+1104 
-1111 EALISLNDNFMI
+1111 
-1123 DLNSEN
+1123 
-1129 LDNLRSIFGDNKIK
+1129 
-1143 LS
+1143 

>member
-107 SKSILYDDFLN
+107 SKGILYDDFLN

-143 NEAVELIEKYKADFK
+143 KEAVELIKKYKADFK

-190 VIATNDVLFGDRED
+190 VIATNDVLFGERED

-307 VEEYKARVKY
+307 VNEYKARVKY

-474 IKDDDEVQEI
+474 IKDDEEVQEI

-564 DLASRN
+564 DLASQN

-811 SKKQIEYGLTSLKG
+811 PKKQIEYGLTSLKG

-836 IREKHTFNNL
+836 IREKHTFKNL

-872 DSICDSRS
+872 DSICHSRS

-899 ALFAGDLFSNVEED
+899 ELFAGDLFSNVEED

-989 NKPITFVNFDDES
+989 NKPITFVNFDDET

-1026 LKFYGSVEVDDYRSR
+1026 LRFYGSVEVDDYRSR

-1051 VKSINAVES
+1051 VKNINAVES

-1080 LQEIKVKLNKI
+1080 LQEIKLKLNKI

>member
-107 SKSILYDDFLN
+107 SKGILYDDFLN

-190 VIATNDVLFGDRED
+190 VIATNDVLFGERED

-474 IKDDDEVQEI
+474 IKDDEEVQEI

-564 DLASRN
+564 DLASQN

-811 SKKQIEYGLTSLKG
+811 PKKQIEYGLTSLKG

-836 IREKHTFNNL
+836 IREKHTFKNL

-989 NKPITFVNFDDES
+989 NKPITFVNFDDET

-1051 VKSINAVES
+1051 VKNINAVES

-1080 LQEIKVKLNKI
+1080 LQEIKLKLNKI

>member
-107 SKSILYDDFLN
+107 SKGILYDDFLN

-143 NEAVELIEKYKADFK
+143 NEAVELIKKYKADFK

-190 VIATNDVLFGDRED
+190 VIATNDVLFGERED

-343 NDVPVGPGRGSG
+343 NNVPVGPGRGSG

-474 IKDDDEVQEI
+474 IKDDEEVQEI

-564 DLASRN
+564 DLASQN

-811 SKKQIEYGLTSLKG
+811 PKKQIEYGLTSLKG

-836 IREKHTFNNL
+836 IREKHTFKNL

-899 ALFAGDLFSNVEED
+899 ELFAGDLFSNVEED

-989 NKPITFVNFDDES
+989 NKPITFVNFDDET

-1026 LKFYGSVEVDDYRSR
+1026 LRFYGSVEVDDYRSR

-1051 VKSINAVES
+1051 VKNINAVES

-1080 LQEIKVKLNKI
+1080 LQEIKLKLNKI

>member
-107 SKSILYDDFLN
+107 SKGILYDDFLN

-143 NEAVELIEKYKADFK
+143 NEAVELIKKYKADFK

-190 VIATNDVLFGDRED
+190 VIATNDVLFGERED

-294 SLDNLIAKFDNDK
+294 SLDNLITKFDKDK
-307 VEEYKARVKY
+307 VKEYKARVKY
-317 ELDQIKTM
+317 ELEQIKTM

-343 NDVPVGPGRGSG
+343 NNVPVGPGRGSG

-474 IKDDDEVQEI
+474 IKDDEEVQEI

-564 DLASRN
+564 DLASQN

-811 SKKQIEYGLTSLKG
+811 PKKQIEYGLTSLKG

-836 IREKHTFNNL
+836 IREKHTFKNL

-872 DSICDSRS
+872 DSICHSRS

-899 ALFAGDLFSNVEED
+899 ELFAGDLFSNVEED

-989 NKPITFVNFDDES
+989 NKPITFVNFDDET

-1008 ILSDLYEE
+1008 ILSDLYEK

-1051 VKSINAVES
+1051 VKNINAVES

-1080 LQEIKVKLNKI
+1080 LQEIKLKLNKI

>member
-1 MKSSFAHLR
+1 MKASFAHLR

-16 IFKGLLSVEKLVEKA
+16 IFKGLLSIEKLVEKA
-31 KSFGMPAIALTDHS
+31 KSFDMPAIALTDHS

-69 LNIARSSEDR
+69 LNIARSMEDR
-79 PYEFLCLAKNIDGHK
+79 PYEFLCLAKNFDGHK
-94 NLMHGLSKASRNQ
+94 NLMHGLSKASRSQ
-107 SKSILYDDFLN
+107 LKAILYDDFLN
-118 ICNDIFVITGSE
+118 ICNDIFVIIGSE
-130 NSEIFSLILNDKE
+130 NSEIFSLITNDKE
-143 NEAVELIEKYKADFK
+143 DEAIELIKKYKADFK

-243 LFGDFPDVLSNTL
+243 LFRDYPDVLSNTL
-256 EIAKQCNLSIEPDG
+256 EIAKQCNLSLEPDG

-275 YPVPDGQDFDTHLK
+275 YPVPEGEDFDTHLK

-294 SLDNLIAKFDNDK
+294 NLDNLTAKFDNDQAK
-307 VEEYKARVKY
+307 EYKTRVKY

-355 AGSLVAFCL
+355 AGSLVAYCL

-570 KDQLDISNIDLN
+570 EDQLDISNIDLN
-582 DSKVFELL
+582 DAKVFELL

-707 QRTIFVNGCKDN
+707 QRTIFVNGCKEN

-762 YPEYFMAAVL
+762 FPEYFMAAVL

-836 IREKHTFNNL
+836 VREKNTFNNL
-846 LDFSKKVNVKLGG
+846 LDFSKKANVKLGG

-872 DSICDSRS
+872 DSICNSRS

-899 ALFAGDLFSNVEED
+899 ALFAGDLFSNIEED

-968 NTSSATIVGLV
+968 NTSSATIIGLV

-989 NKPITFVNFDDES
+989 NKPITFLNFDDES

-1016 KYGIIQEDTI
+1016 KYGIIKEDTI
-1026 LKFYGSVEVDDYRSR
+1026 LRFYGLVEVDDYRSR

-1071 ICDTVSGDS
+1071 ICDTFNGDS
-1080 LQEIKVKLNKI
+1080 LQEIKLKLNKI
-1091 DPDFWGGESKVKL
+1091 DSDFWGGESKVKL

-1129 LDNLRSIFGDNKIK
+1129 LDNLRSIFGDDKIK

>member
-1 MKSSFAHLR
+1 MK
-10 VSSEYS
+10 
-16 IFKGLLSVEKLVEKA
+16 
-31 KSFGMPAIALTDHS
+31 
-45 NMFGLVKFFKK
+45 
-56 CEKEGIKP
+56 
-64 ISGST
+64 
-69 LNIARSSEDR
+69 
-79 PYEFLCLAKNIDGHK
+79 
-94 NLMHGLSKASRNQ
+94 
-107 SKSILYDDFLN
+107 
-118 ICNDIFVITGSE
+118 
-130 NSEIFSLILNDKE
+130 
-143 NEAVELIEKYKADFK
+143 
-158 NNFVIEIQNTGK
+158 
-170 ESHKIFMASIL
+170 
-181 PIASRLSIP
+181 
-190 VIATNDVLFGDRED
+190 
-204 FEIHETKVCI
+204 
-214 NSGKTLNDPNREKIY
+214 
-229 SEEQYFKSQDEMQD
+229 D
-243 LFGDFPDVLSNTL
+243 LFKDFPEVLSNTL

-275 YPVPDGQDFDTHLK
+275 YPVPEGQDFDSHLK

-294 SLDNLIAKFDNDK
+294 NLDKLIANFTKNQ
-307 VEEYKARVKY
+307 VEEYKVRVKY

-355 AGSLVAFCL
+355 AGSLVAYCL

-399 KRDKVIEYVSSKY
+399 KRDKVIEYVTSKY

-506 IAPGSLS
+506 IAPGSLA

-522 DTSSVLTQFD
+522 DSSSVLTQFD

-557 AIKSIND
+557 AIKSINN
-564 DLASRN
+564 DLASKN
-570 KDQLDISNIDLN
+570 EDLLDISTLDLN

-603 PGMKDLIKRLK
+603 PGMKDLIKRLQ
-614 PTKFEEIVALLALF
+614 PTRFEEIVALLALF

-707 QRTIFVNGCKDN
+707 QRTIFVNGCRDN

-785 IKECKDMNI
+785 IKECKDMGIN
-794 SVLSPNILTSGT
+794 VLSPNILTSGI

-811 SKKQIEYGLTSLKG
+811 PKKQIEYGLTSLKG

-831 YHLSD
+831 YHLSE
-836 IREKHTFNNL
+836 IREKNTFNNL

-880 IALACIPDMLKE
+880 IALACVPDMLKE
-892 GDKKASD
+892 ADKKASD
-899 ALFAGDLFSNVEED
+899 VLFAGDLFSNVEED

-918 QYKDVNPLN
+918 QYKEVNPLN

-968 NTSSATIVGLV
+968 NISSATIVGLV

-989 NKPITFVNFDDES
+989 NKPITFLNFDDES

-1008 ILSDLYEE
+1008 ILSELYEE
-1016 KYGIIQEDTI
+1016 KYGIIKEDAI
-1026 LKFYGSVEVDDYRSR
+1026 LRFYGSIEVDDYRSR

-1051 VKSINAVES
+1051 VKNINAVET

-1071 ICDTVSGDS
+1071 ICDTANGDS
-1080 LQEIKVKLNKI
+1080 LQEIKLKLNKI
-1091 DPDFWGGESKVKL
+1091 NSDFWGGESKVKL
-1104 KILKDST
+1104 KILRDNA

-1129 LDNLRSIFGDNKIK
+1129 LDNLRSIFGDSKIK

>member
-564 DLASRN
+564 DLASQN

-811 SKKQIEYGLTSLKG
+811 PKKQIEYGLTSLKG

-831 YHLSD
+831 YHLSE

-989 NKPITFVNFDDES
+989 NKPVTFVNFDDES

-1051 VKSINAVES
+1051 VKNINAVES

-1080 LQEIKVKLNKI
+1080 LQEIKLKLNKI

>member
-190 VIATNDVLFGDRED
+190 VIATNDVLFGERED

-343 NDVPVGPGRGSG
+343 NNVPVGPGRGSG

-474 IKDDDEVQEI
+474 IKDDEEVQEI

-811 SKKQIEYGLTSLKG
+811 PKKQIEYGLTSLKG

-963 SDLDA
+963 SNLDA

-1026 LKFYGSVEVDDYRSR
+1026 LRFYGSVEVDDYRSR

-1051 VKSINAVES
+1051 VKNINAVES

-1080 LQEIKVKLNKI
+1080 LQEIKLKLNKI

>member
-143 NEAVELIEKYKADFK
+143 NEAVELIKKYKADFK

-190 VIATNDVLFGDRED
+190 VIATNDVLFGERED

-294 SLDNLIAKFDNDK
+294 SLDNLITKFDKDK
-307 VEEYKARVKY
+307 VKEYKARVEY
-317 ELDQIKTM
+317 ELEQIKTM

-474 IKDDDEVQEI
+474 IKDDEEVQEI

-564 DLASRN
+564 DLASQN

-785 IKECKDMNI
+785 IKECKGMNI

-811 SKKQIEYGLTSLKG
+811 PKKQIEYGLTSLKG

-836 IREKHTFNNL
+836 IREKHTFKNL

-899 ALFAGDLFSNVEED
+899 ELFAGDLFSNVEED

-1016 KYGIIQEDTI
+1016 KYGIIKEDTI
-1026 LKFYGSVEVDDYRSR
+1026 LRFYGSVEVDDYRSR

-1051 VKSINAVES
+1051 VKNINAVES

-1080 LQEIKVKLNKI
+1080 LQEIKLKLNKI

>member
-1 MKSSFAHLR
+1 MNGSFAHLR

-16 IFKGLLSVEKLVEKA
+16 IFKGLLSIEKLVEKA
-31 KSFGMPAIALTDHS
+31 KSFDMPAIALTDHS

-69 LNIARSSEDR
+69 LNIARSQEDR

-107 SKSILYDDFLN
+107 SKAIFYDDFLN
-118 ICNDIFVITGSE
+118 ICNDIFVIAGSE

-143 NEAVELIEKYKADFK
+143 DEAVKLIEKYKLDFK

-243 LFGDFPDVLSNTL
+243 LFKDFPEVLSNTL
-256 EIAKQCNLSIEPDG
+256 EIAKQCNLSLEPDG

-275 YPVPDGQDFDTHLK
+275 YPVPEGQDFDSHLK

-294 SLDNLIAKFDNDK
+294 NLNNLTTKFAKDQI
-307 VEEYKARVKY
+307 EEYKARVKY
-317 ELDQIKTM
+317 ELHQIKTM

-355 AGSLVAFCL
+355 AGSLVAYCL

-424 TMAARGVVRDV
+424 TMAAKGVVRDV

-564 DLASRN
+564 DLASKN
-570 KDQLDISNIDLN
+570 EDPLDISNLDLN

-603 PGMKDLIKRLK
+603 PGMKDLIKRLQ

-707 QRTIFVNGCKDN
+707 QRTIFVDGCKDN

-785 IKECKDMNI
+785 IKECKGMGIN
-794 SVLSPNILTSGT
+794 VLSPNILTSGT

-811 SKKQIEYGLTSLKG
+811 PKKQIEYGLTSLKG

-831 YHLSD
+831 YHLSE
-836 IREKHTFNNL
+836 IREKNTFTNL

-948 EAIKDDIKDL
+948 EAIQDDIKDL

-989 NKPITFVNFDDES
+989 NKPITFLNFDDES

-1008 ILSDLYEE
+1008 ILSELYEE
-1016 KYGIIQEDTI
+1016 KYGIIKEGTI
-1026 LKFYGSVEVDDYRSR
+1026 LRFHGSVEVDDYRSR

-1051 VKSINAVES
+1051 VKNINAVES

-1071 ICDTVSGDS
+1071 ICDTVNGDS
-1080 LQEIKVKLNKI
+1080 LQEIKLKLNKI
-1091 DPDFWGGESKVKL
+1091 DSDFWGGESKVKL

-1129 LDNLRSIFGDNKIK
+1129 LDNLRSIFGENKIK

>member
-1 MKSSFAHLR
+1 MKASFAHLR

-16 IFKGLLSVEKLVEKA
+16 IFKGLLSIEKLVEKA
-31 KSFGMPAIALTDHS
+31 KSFDMPAIALTDHS

-69 LNIARSSEDR
+69 LNIARSMEDR
-79 PYEFLCLAKNIDGHK
+79 PYEFLCLAKNFDGHK
-94 NLMHGLSKASRNQ
+94 NLMHGLSKASRSQ
-107 SKSILYDDFLN
+107 LKAILYDDFLN
-118 ICNDIFVITGSE
+118 ICNDIFVIIGSE
-130 NSEIFSLILNDKE
+130 NSEIFSLITNDKE
-143 NEAVELIEKYKADFK
+143 DEAIELIKKYKADFK

-243 LFGDFPDVLSNTL
+243 LFRDYPDVLSNTL
-256 EIAKQCNLSIEPDG
+256 EIAKQCNLSLEPDG

-275 YPVPDGQDFDTHLK
+275 YPVPEGEDFDTHLK

-294 SLDNLIAKFDNDK
+294 NLDNLTAKFDNDQAK
-307 VEEYKARVKY
+307 EYKTRVKY

-355 AGSLVAFCL
+355 AGSLVAYCL

-399 KRDKVIEYVSSKY
+399 KRDKVIEYVTSKY

-570 KDQLDISNIDLN
+570 EDQLDISNIDLN
-582 DSKVFELL
+582 DAKVFELL

-707 QRTIFVNGCKDN
+707 QRTIFVNGCKEN

-762 YPEYFMAAVL
+762 FPEYFMAAVL

-811 SKKQIEYGLTSLKG
+811 PKKQIEYGLTSLKG

-836 IREKHTFNNL
+836 VREKNTFNNL

-872 DSICDSRS
+872 DSICNSRS

-899 ALFAGDLFSNVEED
+899 ALFAGDLFSNIEED

-989 NKPITFVNFDDES
+989 NKPITFLNFDDES

-1016 KYGIIQEDTI
+1016 KYGIIKEDTI
-1026 LKFYGSVEVDDYRSR
+1026 LRFYGSVEVDDYRSR

-1051 VKSINAVES
+1051 VKSINAVEG

-1071 ICDTVSGDS
+1071 ICDTFNGDS
-1080 LQEIKVKLNKI
+1080 LQEIKLKLNKI
-1091 DPDFWGGESKVKL
+1091 DSDFWGGESKVKL

-1129 LDNLRSIFGDNKIK
+1129 LDNLRSIFGDDKIK